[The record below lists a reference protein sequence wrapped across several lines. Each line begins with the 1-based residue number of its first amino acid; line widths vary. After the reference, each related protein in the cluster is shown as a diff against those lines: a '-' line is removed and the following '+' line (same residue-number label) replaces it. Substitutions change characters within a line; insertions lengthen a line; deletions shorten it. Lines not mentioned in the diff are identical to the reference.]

1 MRFYEIVEDRARRYT
16 GDLSNAAHKWGLPGR
31 ECPSCDLTGGAAGL
45 QYPCVDLSG
54 LSAEEIEK
62 LSDSWPVSFEEFQRL
77 LELVRPFAPPGAQ
90 LEPGTRFGPL
100 TGTGSGHFGQL
111 FMQNSWSLFA
121 RREALERLQATG
133 LRGLQGCP
141 VDVRFRVKRPPE
153 LLELQL
159 VAQGRLH
166 PDCLPP
172 DRKPPCSKCGS
183 TAISL
188 PRTYWLE
195 ATSLPEHLDVFRLTD
210 WPTLIF
216 ATERWVDAVKRLE
229 LDGVVF
235 REVEAR

>member
-1 MRFYEIVEDRARRYT
+1 MRFYEVTEDRAPPYT
-16 GDLSNAAHKWGLPGR
+16 GDLSNTAHKWGLPGR

-54 LSAEEIEK
+54 LPAAELEK
-62 LSDSWPVSFEEFQRL
+62 LSDSWPVAFEEFQRL
-77 LELVRPFAPPGAQ
+77 LELVRPFAPKDAQ

-111 FMQNSWSLFA
+111 FMQNAWSLFA
-121 RREALERLQATG
+121 RRETLERLQATG

-166 PDCLPP
+166 PNCLPP
-172 DRKPPCSKCGS
+172 DRQPPCSRCGS
-183 TAISL
+183 TALSL
-188 PRTYWLE
+188 PRTYWLD
-195 ATSLPEHLDVFRLTD
+195 AASLPMHLDVFRLTD

-216 ATERWVDAVKRLE
+216 ATERMVDAVKRLE
-229 LDGVVF
+229 LDGVLF